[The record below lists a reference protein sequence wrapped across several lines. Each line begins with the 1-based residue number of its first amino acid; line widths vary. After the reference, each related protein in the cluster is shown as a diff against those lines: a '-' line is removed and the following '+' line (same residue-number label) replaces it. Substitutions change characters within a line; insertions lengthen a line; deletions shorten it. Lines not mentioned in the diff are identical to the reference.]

1 MRPEPSSPALVSVII
16 VSFNTREQL
25 RKSLDCI
32 EPHHE
37 IIVVDNASVDG
48 SPEMVTKEFPGVK
61 LIASPTNLGF
71 GGGNNV
77 GLDAATGDLALFLNS
92 DAYAFPGAI
101 DLLAESMEDS
111 GVVGAGGK
119 LLNVDGSLQN
129 STAQKLTLW
138 HVFGEQ
144 FFINT
149 GYWTTTSLAATNE
162 AKETPQV
169 MGACFLVK
177 RLPTGEFL
185 KFDERYFLYCED
197 TDYAKRL
204 SAYGRTLYVPLA
216 QFTHE
221 LGASSRRSPWLGVIR
236 YNAGKELYFR
246 LHHGWV
252 SELICLIFNRLG
264 ALLRLFVWTL
274 IGLVK
279 RRKREKIGLFWR
291 VLTAPRGFARPS
303 PTPNQT
309 PDKPE

>member
-1 MRPEPSSPALVSVII
+1 MSVII
-16 VSFNTREQL
+16 VSYNTREQL
-25 RKSLDCI
+25 RKCLGCI

-37 IIVVDNASVDG
+37 VIVVDNASADG
-48 SPEMVTKEFPGVK
+48 SVEMVTEEFPHVN

-71 GGGNNV
+71 GGGNNL
-77 GLDAATGDLALFLNS
+77 GLKAATGKIALFLNS

-101 DLLAESMEDS
+101 DLLAETMEDS
-111 GVVGAGGK
+111 AVVGAGGK

-149 GYWTTTSLAATNE
+149 GYWTTPYLSATSAV
-162 AKETPQV
+162 KETPQV
-169 MGACFLVK
+169 MGACFMVK
-177 RLPTGEFL
+177 RLPRGDFL
-185 KFDERYFLYCED
+185 DFDERYFLYCED

-204 SAYGRTLYVPLA
+204 STAGRILYVPSA

-252 SELICLIFNRLG
+252 WEFFCLLLNRLG
-264 ALLRLFVWTL
+264 ALLRLTIWAI
-274 IGLVK
+274 IGLVQPA
-279 RRKREKIGLFWR
+279 KREKVGLFWR

-309 PDKPE
+309 PGRPE

>member
-1 MRPEPSSPALVSVII
+1 MSVII

-25 RKSLDCI
+25 RKCLGCI

-37 IIVVDNASVDG
+37 VIVVDNASSDG
-48 SPEMVTKEFPGVK
+48 SVEMVKEEFPNVN
-61 LIASPTNLGF
+61 LIASPNNRGF
-71 GGGNNV
+71 GGGNNL
-77 GLDAATGDLALFLNS
+77 GLDAASCDLALFLNS

-101 DLLAESMEDS
+101 DLLADAMEETA
-111 GVVGAGGK
+111 VVGAGGK

-129 STAQKLTLW
+129 STAQNLTLW

-144 FFINT
+144 FLINT
-149 GYWTTTSLAATNE
+149 GYWTTPSLAATN
-162 AKETPQV
+162 AVKETPQV
-169 MGACFLVK
+169 MGACFMVK
-177 RLPTGEFL
+177 RLPTGDFL

-204 SAYGRTLYVPLA
+204 TAGGRILYVPTA
-216 QFTHE
+216 EFTHE

-246 LHHGWV
+246 MHHGRL
-252 SELICLIFNRLG
+252 SEAICLIFNRLG
-264 ALLRLFVWTL
+264 ALLRLLLWTA

-279 RRKREKIGLFWR
+279 PAKREKIGLFWR
-291 VLTAPRGFARPS
+291 VLTASRGFARPS
-303 PTPNQT
+303 QSLSRT